1 MHELGSRTSGINS
14 HDGPTR
20 NPYDTNKIA
29 GGSSSGS
36 ASLVSVGLCPIALGV
51 DWGVSHKLLPII
63 GATKAH
69 DVSLLATPLTVEV
82 AERYKA
88 VINDGLKLDLGH
100 TLSLEKTRENHNA
113 NDFLRSDFSNSN
125 HAVQSL
131 EHVTIVMEQMLRLL
145 HTCALP
151 LEDVD
156 FINYDG
162 KTMNKLLLEVSV
174 FDLVVQ
180 GAKALAFENVPTR
193 DNLCNQHYMVE
204 ATRLCWMRLPG
215 FIVIDL
221 ENCAINIT
229 WMTLPGY
236 VG

>member
-1 MHELGSRTSGINS
+1 MIIVSEVL
-14 HDGPTR
+14 
-20 NPYDTNKIA
+20 
-29 GGSSSGS
+29 
-36 ASLVSVGLCPIALGV
+36 LVDLLLSCLSDCV
-51 DWGVSHKLLPII
+51 LLPLVLI
-63 GATKAH
+63 GELKK
-69 DVSLLATPLTVEV
+69 SREV
-82 AERYKA
+82 ADAIVKNNQDLVLRYKA

-162 KTMNKLLLEVSV
+162 KTMNKLLLEVGC
-174 FDLVVQ
+174 LVP
-180 GAKALAFENVPTR
+180 LFSHPR
-193 DNLCNQHYMVE
+193 D
-204 ATRLCWMRLPG
+204 
-215 FIVIDL
+215 
-221 ENCAINIT
+221 
-229 WMTLPGY
+229 
-236 VG
+236 